1 MPLQFLWEQ
10 ITEFVIQE
18 MLKLLSILIIALS
31 FTSAYG
37 QDSTMAVYINSQI
50 NKIEDRIQESFRLV
64 KDTVLYDEGDS
75 IRRPADALMLRT
87 EYYIN
92 NFNQVEKICEKSKY
106 RHWTTEIVVYYL
118 AGQPLRF
125 TTKQWDNKVLKLDF
139 DVYFQNN
146 NSVYQVKRLLDK
158 GDPNTQDLLKWC
170 YELLKR

>member
-64 KDTVLYDEGDS
+64 KDTVLYDEDDS

-87 EYYIN
+87 EYFIN
-92 NFNQVEKICEKSKY
+92 NFNQFGRQYKTYVMADADY
-106 RHWTTEIVVYYL
+106 RMTPEGLQQFFIRNARGEMVP
-118 AGQPLRF
+118 AGTIASITDTSGPQYTNHFNIYRAAESLR
-125 TTKQWDNKVLKLDF
+125 V
-139 DVYFQNN
+139 
-146 NSVYQVKRLLDK
+146 
-158 GDPNTQDLLKWC
+158 
-170 YELLKR
+170 